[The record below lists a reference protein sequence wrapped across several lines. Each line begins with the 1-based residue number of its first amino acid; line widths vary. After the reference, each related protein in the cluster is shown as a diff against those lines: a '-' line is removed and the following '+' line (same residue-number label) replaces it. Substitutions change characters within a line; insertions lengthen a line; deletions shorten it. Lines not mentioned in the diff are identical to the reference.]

1 MPQCM
6 DKYKNDFAIEFAK
19 IMQENLPQWKTLQKK
34 YINAL
39 WKGEKLFWYIGC
51 FLFAYLPGKR
61 ELNYDLNFHIF
72 MSIMIVIFGIIIVFF
87 CENKDYQNEI
97 KKSLFPKLLKVFGKD
112 IEYVASSDFY
122 DLSNKVNY
130 RSGYISH

>member
-87 CENKDYQNEI
+87 VKI
-97 KKSLFPKLLKVFGKD
+97 KITKMRLKKVF
-112 IEYVASSDFY
+112 S
-122 DLSNKVNY
+122 LNY
-130 RSGYISH
+130 

>member
-72 MSIMIVIFGIIIVFF
+72 MSIMIVIFVRLGENDLFAEFVN
-87 CENKDYQNEI
+87 CEVQLSQVKYLNI
-97 KKSLFPKLLKVFGKD
+97 AHVLHLK
-112 IEYVASSDFY
+112 A
-122 DLSNKVNY
+122 LSMY
-130 RSGYISH
+130 

>member
-51 FLFAYLPGKR
+51 FIFAYLPGKR

-72 MSIMIVIFGIIIVFF
+72 MSMTITYKIPAATDLFSVCNGYLIVLIYYCSFCYNCIF
-87 CENKDYQNEI
+87 
-97 KKSLFPKLLKVFGKD
+97 
-112 IEYVASSDFY
+112 
-122 DLSNKVNY
+122 
-130 RSGYISH
+130 